1 MSFWSMM
8 NYVAWGLC
16 GLFTVL
22 LARDFI
28 KVEKERKAGSFEETT
43 KR

>member
-1 MSFWSMM
+1 MSFWSIM

-16 GLFTVL
+16 VL
-22 LARDFI
+22 IVVLILKDVI
-28 KVEKERKAGSFEETT
+28 KVEKEQ

>member
-16 GLFTVL
+16 GLFVVL
-22 LARDFI
+22 LGTDFI
-28 KVEKERKAGSFEETT
+28 KVEKERKAGSFSKTT
-43 KR
+43 KM

>member
-16 GLFTVL
+16 VLFAFL
-22 LARDFI
+22 LAKDFI
-28 KVEKERKAGSFEETT
+28 KVEKERAQEGD
-43 KR
+43 

>member
-1 MSFWSMM
+1 MM

-28 KVEKERKAGSFEETT
+28 KVEKERKE
-43 KR
+43 

>member
-1 MSFWSMM
+1 MM

-22 LARDFI
+22 LGRDFI
-28 KVEKERKAGSFEETT
+28 KVEKERKAASFEETS
-43 KR
+43 KM